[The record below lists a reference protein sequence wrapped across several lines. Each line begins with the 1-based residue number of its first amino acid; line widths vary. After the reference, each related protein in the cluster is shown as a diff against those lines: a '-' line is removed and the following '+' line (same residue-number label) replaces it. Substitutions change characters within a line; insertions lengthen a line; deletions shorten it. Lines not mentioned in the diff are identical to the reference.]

1 LFLLILLF
9 CRLHQNESTTFVS
22 EAGKETP
29 VALVAQGRIIPL
41 LPAPNSKEIL
51 VFTGD

>member
-1 LFLLILLF
+1 MKVPLLF
-9 CRLHQNESTTFVS
+9 P

-41 LPAPNSKEIL
+41 LPAPNSKDTLVLVIL
-51 VFTGD
+51 DLPIAT